1 MVWNEQ
7 SEVRRLNLTDIELAP
22 DVERLLGAG
31 EHVDEE
37 GDAAVEEEGLD
48 EPGLHEDGVVEDVEL
63 VQCREDIGL
72 LRPERFLQ

>member
-1 MVWNEQ
+1 M
-7 SEVRRLNLTDIELAP
+7 AP

-37 GDAAVEEEGLD
+37 GDAAIEEEGLD

-63 VQCREDIGL
+63 VQCREDVGL
-72 LRPERFLQ
+72 LRPELFLQWQTITPSSETYSYQCFK